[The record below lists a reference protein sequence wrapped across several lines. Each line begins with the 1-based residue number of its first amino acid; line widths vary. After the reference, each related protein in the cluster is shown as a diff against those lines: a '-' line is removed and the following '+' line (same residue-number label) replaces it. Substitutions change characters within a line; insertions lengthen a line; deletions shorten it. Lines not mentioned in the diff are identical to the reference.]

1 MDALIRRFP
10 LKRVIIPADSVIISR
25 IIVQTISLSVLSKG
39 MTVSMIYCR
48 NSEKLYETAIKAIV
62 PAVASS
68 SSVRLTFTRLFK
80 QLRRGVVRSPSE
92 NRSDG
97 MMRYGV

>member
-25 IIVQTISLSVLSKG
+25 IIVLIISLSVLSKG

-48 NSEKLYETAIKAIV
+48 NSEKVEQVDTNTQSHEI
-62 PAVASS
+62 
-68 SSVRLTFTRLFK
+68 
-80 QLRRGVVRSPSE
+80 GNE
-92 NRSDG
+92 NQPLI
-97 MMRYGV
+97 